1 MLDNYGEFF
10 NKKPTITD
18 AKNLVYRDECD
29 FYRKVRSLR
38 TYCPRSYKNYLF
50 KISKEGYFETEDGR
64 YSKDIYTSKEFRFIY
79 GQIKLIYSIEK
90 NKVIIEDI
98 EPAQFLIDGYKT
110 KLETYRS
117 MFYRDER
124 DKFKID
130 LMFLLKE
137 GW

>member
-1 MLDNYGEFF
+1 MLNNCGEFF
-10 NKKPTITD
+10 NKKSTITD
-18 AKNLVYRDECD
+18 AKNLVYRNECD

-64 YSKDIYTSKEFRFIY
+64 YSKDIYTSKEFKFIY
-79 GQIKLIYSIEK
+79 GQIKLIYSVEK

-98 EPAQFLIDGYKT
+98 EPSQFLIDGYKT

-130 LMFLLKE
+130 LMFSLKE